1 MASWTSLGWMI
12 LVVLALGAGFFIGAF
27 VLHWYGRRQLLGSL
41 KYILDRLKVVEAE
54 MRHMGENE
62 IVLLEFLKSRGLVD
76 EEDLAELHRELIERP
91 RQLEAERAE
100 LLMRAQ
106 DEDMAE
112 RLVKN
117 VPDTLH

>member
-1 MASWTSLGWMI
+1 MTPWTTVGWIM
-12 LVVLALGAGFFIGAF
+12 LVVLALGAGFFIGAL
-27 VLHWYGRRQLLGSL
+27 VLHWYGRRQLVGSL

-54 MRHMGENE
+54 LRQMGESE
-62 IVLLEFLKSRGLVD
+62 YVLLELLKSRGLVD

-100 LLMRAQ
+100 LLKRAQ
-106 DEDMAE
+106 DDDVAE
-112 RLVKN
+112 RLVRD